1 MAHARVQPEIAHQ
14 LLRALE
20 ATNVANGGQQAGCL
34 CQIDAGDREQPL
46 HSSILQRALRNLP
59 LKFLKIFGQ
68 TIKLPDMPLNGGAFI
83 GRHRLACQPIPATGV
98 EQVSMRTFRDQVDVK
113 DGMYLVLDPRPVP
126 DNLVAPR
133 H

>member
-1 MAHARVQPEIAHQ
+1 MRTKNVCSGPGALAAAQVASTSMA
-14 LLRALE
+14 
-20 ATNVANGGQQAGCL
+20 
-34 CQIDAGDREQPL
+34 
-46 HSSILQRALRNLP
+46 
-59 LKFLKIFGQ
+59 
-68 TIKLPDMPLNGGAFI
+68 LNGGAFI
-83 GRHRLACQPIPATGV
+83 GRHRLAGQPIPATGV